1 MNDDASLH
9 QEVNQGR
16 EAGYLLENPVLQQT
30 FDYLKDAYF
39 KAWEQT
45 SVEDSKSREN
55 VWMMYKTLDTVHG
68 HIKTYVDTGKL
79 AKKQLEDIG
88 VKNERNG

>member
-1 MNDDASLH
+1 MNDEASL
-9 QEVNQGR
+9 QKEVSEGR
-16 EAGYLLENPVLQQT
+16 DAEYLMDNPVFKQT

-68 HIKTYVDTGKL
+68 HIQTYVDTGKL
-79 AKKQLEDIG
+79 AKKQLEEMG
-88 VKNERNG
+88 A

>member
-1 MNDDASLH
+1 MNDDGASLH
-9 QEVNQGR
+9 QEVKQGR
-16 EAGYLLENPVLQQT
+16 DAEYLLDNPVFQQT

-55 VWMMYKTLDTVHG
+55 VWMMYKTLDAVPG
-68 HIKTYVDTGKL
+68 HIKTYADTGKL
-79 AKKQLEDIG
+79 AKKQLEEMG
-88 VKNERNG
+88 A

>member
-1 MNDDASLH
+1 MNDEASLH
-9 QEVNQGR
+9 QEVKQGR
-16 EAGYLLENPVLQQT
+16 DADYLLDNPVFQQT

-55 VWMMYKTLDTVHG
+55 VWMMYKTLDAVHG
-68 HIKTYVDTGKL
+68 HIKTYADTGKL
-79 AKKQLEDIG
+79 AKKQLEDMG
-88 VKNERNG
+88 A

>member
-1 MNDDASLH
+1 MNDEASLRK
-9 QEVNQGR
+9 EVSEGR
-16 EAGYLLENPVLQQT
+16 DAEYLMDNPVFQQT

-68 HIKTYVDTGKL
+68 HIQTYVDTGKL
-79 AKKQLEDIG
+79 AKKQLEEMG
-88 VKNERNG
+88 A

>member
-16 EAGYLLENPVLQQT
+16 EAGYLLENPVFQQT
-30 FDYLKDAYF
+30 FDYLK
-39 KAWEQT
+39 
-45 SVEDSKSREN
+45 
-55 VWMMYKTLDTVHG
+55 DTVHG

>member
-1 MNDDASLH
+1 MNDEASL
-9 QEVNQGR
+9 QKEVSEGR
-16 EAGYLLENPVLQQT
+16 DAEYLMDNPVFQQT

-68 HIKTYVDTGKL
+68 HIQTYVDTGKL
-79 AKKQLEDIG
+79 AKKQLEEMG
-88 VKNERNG
+88 A

>member
-1 MNDDASLH
+1 MNDESSSLN
-9 QEVNQGR
+9 QEVKQGR
-16 EAGYLLENPVLQQT
+16 DAEYLLENPVFQQT

-45 SVEDSKSREN
+45 SVEDSQSREN

-79 AKKQLEDIG
+79 AKKQLENMG
-88 VKNERNG
+88 A

>member
-1 MNDDASLH
+1 MNDESASLN
-9 QEVNQGR
+9 QEVKQGR
-16 EAGYLLENPVLQQT
+16 DAEYLLENPVFQQT

-45 SVEDSKSREN
+45 SVEDSQSREN

-79 AKKQLEDIG
+79 AKKQLENMG
-88 VKNERNG
+88 A

>member
-1 MNDDASLH
+1 MNDEASL
-9 QEVNQGR
+9 QKEVSEGR
-16 EAGYLLENPVLQQT
+16 DAEYLMDNPVFKHT

-68 HIKTYVDTGKL
+68 HIQSYVDTGKL
-79 AKKQLEDIG
+79 AKKQLVEKG
-88 VKNERNG
+88 A